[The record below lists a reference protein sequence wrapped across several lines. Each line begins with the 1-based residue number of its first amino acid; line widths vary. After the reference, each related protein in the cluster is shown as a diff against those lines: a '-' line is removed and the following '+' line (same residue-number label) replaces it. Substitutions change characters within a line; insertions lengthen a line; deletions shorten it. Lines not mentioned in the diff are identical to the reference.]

1 MVFDLCFPQ
10 HTQHTQHTQ
19 HISNQRL
26 EKRQG
31 LIRGLWL
38 PGCTGWM
45 AAFGG
50 ALQPYCTVAAIAG
63 CRSALCGQVPL
74 ASAWGSTNRCA
85 DTIDSVNF
93 CGVFMQIDFS
103 FHEFRAFQ
111 AFQVLKSI

>member
-1 MVFDLCFPQ
+1 
-10 HTQHTQHTQ
+10 
-19 HISNQRL
+19 L

-63 CRSALCGQVPL
+63 AVAHCAARCLWRPHGDLRIGALTPSIQSIFVEFLCRSIFHF
-74 ASAWGSTNRCA
+74 TNSELSKPSKFLNQYKSEKNPER
-85 DTIDSVNF
+85 
-93 CGVFMQIDFS
+93 FMESQPG
-103 FHEFRAFQ
+103 
-111 AFQVLKSI
+111 